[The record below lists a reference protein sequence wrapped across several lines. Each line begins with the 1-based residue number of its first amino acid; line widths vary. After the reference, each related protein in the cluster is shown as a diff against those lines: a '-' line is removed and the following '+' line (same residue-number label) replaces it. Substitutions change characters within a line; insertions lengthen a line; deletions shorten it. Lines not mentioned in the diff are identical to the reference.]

1 MTKPDPVKKTYW
13 RSLNEVEFT
22 PEFEQLVH
30 REFPEAATEFPQGV
44 SRRRWMQLMGAS
56 LALGAAGC
64 RYQEEVIATFA
75 RRPEGRIPGETRR
88 FATVLELMGVGIPAV
103 ATSYDGRPIKLDG
116 HPAHPDVMGGSSTL
130 LQAAVLELYDPD
142 RSRAPRNAAG
152 EATWDA
158 FLSAWATRM
167 SGRPTGSKVAI
178 LGQRSSSPSLV
189 QAIRGLQAKYA
200 DLRYYEYDPVSSKYE
215 EQGVVAATGGRYRP
229 VYDLSS
235 AKVLVSIDAD
245 PLGAGPGAVSVARG
259 WSRAKDVDRRAT
271 EPGFEP
277 GRLYAVESQM
287 TLTGMNSDHRIA
299 IKSSKVGG
307 FVVSLVKAVTEA
319 LASGHAPAV
328 SGTGKSAVFAA
339 LVDDLVAHQGAGA
352 IVVGGRV
359 APELQAAVHALNVAL
374 GNVGADRPIQWVEVQ
389 DTADLAAG
397 SIEDLTQ
404 QIGAGAIDTLMV
416 LGGNPVYDAP
426 GDLGFASAYSKV
438 EETIFFGLYDNET
451 GRASKWHLN
460 AAHALESWG
469 DARSLSG
476 TYCVSQPLIEPLW
489 NGHSAVEL
497 LDALATGVFR
507 SGQEIVRGV
516 SGASSKDAWL
526 TLVHDGYD
534 RSVPV
539 AYADVTVAPVAELPA
554 DESWLTAS
562 PEQELN
568 EVEVVL
574 TPAAHLLDG
583 RFANSGWLQECPD
596 PASKVVW
603 GNAALVSPSTAK
615 ALGLEQNTFAEIS
628 VGGATIELPVHLMPG
643 QARGSIGIALG
654 YGRTEVGLVG
664 GSVSRSIETVG
675 VDAYP
680 LLKSGSRGVLS
691 GATAKSTG
699 RPYELA
705 CTQDHF
711 AIDELGLKLTF
722 GRLGKLVREGE
733 WSDLRLLMDDPT
745 EWLHKHEHT
754 THGSEASDHEQS
766 GESHDET
773 SDHDHEDEHGHG
785 DQPHWPYAHEHFAP
799 LSLNPG
805 PALSVDGPKWGMSID
820 LNKCT
825 GCHACVVACQAENNV
840 PVVGREQVI
849 RGRLMHWL
857 RVDRYYVGET
867 VDGDSGFDFDNP
879 KVIVQPVTCHHCE
892 NAPCE
897 QVCPVA
903 ATVHSDEGLN
913 DMVYNRCVGTR
924 YCANN
929 CPYKVR
935 RFNYL
940 NFSEAVTFIKYPWA
954 DKLED
959 ANRAL
964 RNLVL
969 NPEVTV
975 RSRGVIEKCTYCVQR
990 IQNGK
995 IKAKAQGRELTGDE
1009 ITTACQD
1016 ACSTGAIVFGDL
1028 QEKKHSRVLANHENP
1043 RAYEMLGELNVKART
1058 RYLARVRNPH
1068 PGLVSGESQEQAA
1081 H

>member
-1 MTKPDPVKKTYW
+1 MTKPDPAKKSYW

-44 SRRRWMQLMGAS
+44 SRRRWMQIMGAS

-88 FATVLELMGVGIPAV
+88 FATVLEFQGIGLPAL

-116 HPAHPDVMGGSSTL
+116 HPTHPDVMGGSSTL
-130 LQAAVLELYDPD
+130 LQAFVLELYDPD
-142 RSRAPRNAAG
+142 RSRKPRSSAG
-152 EATWDA
+152 EASWED
-158 FLSAWATRM
+158 FLVAWSSRM
-167 SGRPTGSKVAI
+167 AGRATGSKVAI

-189 QAIRGLQAKYA
+189 QAIRTLQAKYA
-200 DLRYYEYDPVSSKYE
+200 DLAYYEYDAVSLVDSE
-215 EQGVVAATGGRYRP
+215 EGARAATGGRYRP
-229 VYDLSS
+229 VYDLAN

-245 PLGAGPGAVSVARG
+245 PLGFGPGAIPAARG
-259 WSRAKDVDRRAT
+259 WSQAKDADRRVSEA
-271 EPGFEP
+271 GFEP

-299 IKSSKVGG
+299 VKSSQ
-307 FVVSLVKAVTEA
+307 VSSFIASLTKAVTEA
-319 LASGHAPAV
+319 LTAGHAAPV
-328 SGTGKSAVFAA
+328 EGEGRDAVFAA

-359 APELQAAVHALNVAL
+359 APEMQAAIHSLNVAL
-374 GNVGADRPIQWVEVQ
+374 GNVGAGKPIQWVEIE
-389 DTADLAAG
+389 DTFSVAAG
-397 SIEDLTQ
+397 SVDALVQ
-404 QIGAGAIDTLMV
+404 QINAGSVDTLVV

-426 GDLGFASAYSKV
+426 KNVDFATAYGKV
-438 EETIFFGLYDNET
+438 QERVYFGLYENET
-451 GRASKWHLN
+451 SLASTWHLN
-460 AAHALESWG
+460 AAHPLEAWG
-469 DARSLSG
+469 DSRSLSG
-476 TYCVSQPLIEPLW
+476 TYCVAQPLIDPLW
-489 NGHSAVEL
+489 GGHSAIEL
-497 LDALATGVFR
+497 VDALATGTLR
-507 SGQEIVRGV
+507 SGLAIVQQT

-539 AYADVTVAPVAELPA
+539 AYAEVTTGAIAEVPV
-554 DESWLTAS
+554 DDSWRKVSDDAS
-562 PEQELN
+562 GL
-568 EVEVVL
+568 EVVL
-574 TPAAHLLDG
+574 TPAAHLFDG
-583 RFANSGWLQECPD
+583 RFANNGWLQECPD
-596 PASKVVW
+596 PSSKIVW
-603 GNAALVSPSTAK
+603 GNAALVSPTTAK
-615 ALGLEQNTFAEIS
+615 ALGLAQNTIAE
-628 VGGATIELPVHLMPG
+628 VTVDGTTIELPVHLMPG

-654 YGRTEVGLVG
+654 FGRTEVGLVG
-664 GSVSRSIETVG
+664 GSISKGIETVG

-680 LLKSGSRGVLS
+680 LLRTGTRGVLT
-691 GATAKSTG
+691 GVKIRSTG

-722 GRLGKLVREGE
+722 GRVGKLVREGE
-733 WSDLRLLMDDPT
+733 WSDLRLMMDDVKAWT
-745 EWLHKHEHT
+745 NKHSHSTHEHAE
-754 THGSEASDHEQS
+754 GEAHTEEAHAEEAHVE
-766 GESHDET
+766 ESHE
-773 SDHDHEDEHGHG
+773 EGHA
-785 DQPHWPYAHEHFAP
+785 HWPYAHEHFKP
-799 LSLNPG
+799 ESLNPG
-805 PALSVDGPKWGMSID
+805 PALSVDGAKWGMSID

-825 GCHACVVACQAENNV
+825 GCHACVIACQAENNV

-849 RGRLMHWL
+849 RGRMMHWL
-857 RVDRYYVGET
+857 RIDRYYVGDVLE
-867 VDGDSGFDFDNP
+867 GGEGFNFDNP
-879 KVIVQPVTCHHCE
+879 KVIVQPLTCHHCE

-954 DKLED
+954 DKLEP

-995 IKAKAQGRELTGDE
+995 IKAKAQGRELSGDE
-1009 ITTACQD
+1009 ITSACQD
-1016 ACSTGAIVFGDL
+1016 ACPTEAIVFGDL
-1028 QEKKHSRVLANHENP
+1028 QEQKHARVKANHDNP

-1068 PGLVSGESQEQAA
+1068 PALASESSSEQAV